1 VHLTILAYD
10 ACEFPVNGFKFT
22 EDHMAN
28 LDDTKQDPG
37 KVSHGETSFRDIID
51 TTPVPLALIDAQ
63 GNITYVNDAFIQAV
77 GYTTI
82 DMPDLSGWRLRAC
95 RGPHDRGPHDRIPQN
110 RESIAECWQKNIEE
124 ATRTGKPFATLE
136 ASITCRDGKVRTF
149 LLSPGNLAGDFDGNH
164 LVILHDVT
172 QQNQLVEDLRLR
184 RSGPGHAGE
193 KVSSAGK
200 SVPHDIGGR
209 KSAEAALKQYKLMID
224 SARDGFWVL
233 DMNGYLQEANRA
245 YADMSGY
252 SADELLNKH
261 VSDLEAIDDAHKV
274 KARIE
279 KLMTQGYEQFESQH
293 RHKDG
298 HVFDVEVSLNY
309 IAELQ
314 QMYAFFRDI
323 TERKRSEQQI
333 HQLAFYDALTSLP
346 NRRLLLDRLHQAMA
360 VSMRNGRYGAL
371 LFLDLDHFKSINDTR
386 GHAVGDLLLIEVA
399 RRLQSCVRDGDSVAR
414 FGGDEF
420 VVLLEDLS
428 SQQDEAA
435 AQTESVAEKIR
446 DALSHPYLLK
456 DYECLTTPSIGIS
469 LFLGY
474 LEKMED
480 LLKHADIAMYQSKTA
495 GRNAIRFFDPDM
507 QAAIEARSELDH
519 QLRQAL
525 SKLQF
530 CLHYQIQVDG
540 QGRPLGAE
548 VLLRWKHPK
557 RGLVHP
563 MQFIALAEE
572 TGLIVPIGLW
582 VLHTACAQLKAWQHD
597 ALTRDLT
604 LSVNVSAKQFRQA
617 DFVAQ
622 VQRLLLESGAQPS
635 RLKLEL
641 TESAVLES
649 VEETINKMQELKLL
663 GLSFSMDDFGTGYSS
678 LQYLKR
684 LPLDQIKIDQSFV
697 RDITTDPND
706 AAIVQTIIAMAD
718 SLGLDVMA
726 EGVETREQ
734 QKFLDKHGCQ
744 AMQGHLFS
752 KPVTI
757 EKFEILL
764 NKAKSR
770 HG

>member
-1 VHLTILAYD
+1 
-10 ACEFPVNGFKFT
+10 VNGFKFT
-22 EDHMAN
+22 ENHMTN
-28 LDDTKQDPG
+28 VDDTKKDPG
-37 KVSHGETSFRDIID
+37 KMSYGEASFRDIID

-63 GNITYVNDAFIQAV
+63 GNITCVNEAFTQAV
-77 GYTTI
+77 GHTTV
-82 DMPDLSGWRLRAC
+82 DMPDLSGWRLRAYQ
-95 RGPHDRGPHDRIPQN
+95 GPYDRDPQH
-110 RESIAECWQKNIEE
+110 RESIADSWQKNFEE
-124 ATRTGKPFATLE
+124 ATRTGKPFAAMK
-136 ASITCRDGKVRTF
+136 ASITCRDGMARTF
-149 LLSPGNLAGDFDGNH
+149 LLSPATLAGDSDGNH

-172 QQNQLVEDLRLR
+172 QQIQLVEDLLLW
-184 RSGPGHAGE
+184 RSGPDHAGKE
-193 KVSSAGK
+193 MLSSGK
-200 SVPHDIGGR
+200 AAPVHHIGAR
-209 KSAEAALKQYKLMID
+209 NSAEAALRQYKLMID

-261 VSDLEAIDDAHKV
+261 VSDLEAMDDAHKV

-446 DALSHPYLLK
+446 DALSQPYLLK
-456 DYECLTTPSIGIS
+456 DHECLTTPSIGIS

-540 QGRPLGAE
+540 QGRSLGAE

-582 VLHTACAQLKAWQHD
+582 VLQTACAQLKAWQHD